1 MASVG
6 VVRKLFLDS
15 RYKVSG
21 TDADFLME
29 LPYDVDCTR
38 TSSFFVASCSFAN
51 TYQTVTQ
58 FNNIFYWLG
67 KVPNT
72 NITFVY
78 AKTLPVG
85 AYDPNGLAT
94 ALTAI
99 LNNPASGFQNVVFTF
114 NSDIGT
120 YTEIGRAHV

>member
-29 LPYDVDCTR
+29 LPCDVDCTR

-51 TYQTVTQ
+51 TYQTITP
-58 FNNIFYWLG
+58 FNNLLYYFFHRKALIYVSAPSTSRGGGGLG
-67 KVPNT
+67 
-72 NITFVY
+72 
-78 AKTLPVG
+78 G
-85 AYDPNGLAT
+85 G
-94 ALTAI
+94 
-99 LNNPASGFQNVVFTF
+99 G
-114 NSDIGT
+114 
-120 YTEIGRAHV
+120 